1 MSDLK
6 LDRNQWR
13 TFLKILGKDKNT
25 VRLRSFYPKGHPLKN
40 TDHGKKSNANIEW
53 ITKCQSEGR
62 GVYVVVNDGGDTDSE
77 ITGCRAFFCEWDDRP
92 KSDQINAW
100 KDLGLPEPLQ
110 IDTGGKSIHNYWIL
124 KKTIDPKT
132 WKPIQE
138 RLLDYADA
146 DRALKNPSRVMRL
159 PGTYHMGHDGT
170 QREMTTII
178 NSCDKKYTI
187 KDIEDCLPNKTQA
200 ETIKK
205 SKQFKEYRKGSFEE
219 IQKAL
224 KFIAPRVP
232 GSGTY
237 DFYRNLLWGLVK
249 ACHDANKS
257 ENDAISLMQ
266 QHSPEW
272 SGIDQIARSG
282 GSQIEAGT
290 FWYLARE
297 SGYNPPKLI
306 EIKSI
311 DNSDE
316 IVVIEK
322 QPLQKMEA
330 HQLMDELRKK
340 NKGKEPFR
348 YNIFTQQIEEAGKIC
363 EGENSLERYYLKLAD
378 KGLKVSKDLAYDCVI
393 QAARENEYDP
403 VKKYLTD
410 VKNNCQHTYIDS
422 LATAYLRPEDKDIA
436 PTIYDKMLKCTLIA
450 AVARVFKPGCKFDN
464 CCVIVGKQGAR
475 KSTFWSTLGG
485 AFFSDALKDISNKDS
500 LMVLHRSWIM
510 EFSELDFLTT
520 RKQAGEVKAFLS
532 QATDMFRV
540 PYGKSTEV
548 FKRRGIVVGT
558 SNKTEGL
565 LLDDSGNRRFWII
578 PTSLDNENHI
588 DCDRLL
594 KEKDSIWASAVS
606 SYLNE
611 EPYNLDTISEAI
623 VNNENVKYLIDSPW
637 KSVVES
643 YINEPKNR
651 GRELT
656 TETVLTEAIEKP
668 IERQTRGDQM
678 QIASILRDLG
688 LVKKRRG
695 DRMSRKWVY
704 IRDLDTLSVSKV

>member
-1 MSDLK
+1 MSDPK

-13 TFLKILGKDKNT
+13 TFLKILGKDTNT

-40 TDHGKKSNANIEW
+40 TDRGKKSNANIEW
-53 ITKCQSEGR
+53 ITQCQSEGR
-62 GVYVVVNDGGDTDSE
+62 GVYIVVNDGGDTDSE
-77 ITGCRAFFCEWDDRP
+77 ITACRAYFCEWDDR
-92 KSDQINAW
+92 SQEEQINAW
-100 KDLGLPEPLQ
+100 KNLGLPQPSLQ
-110 IDTGGKSIHNYWIL
+110 INTGGKSIHNYWVL

-159 PGTYHMGHDGT
+159 PGTFHMGDDGT
-170 QREMTTII
+170 KREMTTII
-178 NSCDKKYTI
+178 SSCDKKYTV
-187 KDIEDCLPNKTQA
+187 KDIEDCLPNKVQT
-200 ETIKK
+200 EKIKK
-205 SKQFKEYRKGSFEE
+205 SKQFKEYRKGSFDDIKE
-219 IQKAL
+219 AL
-224 KFIAPRVP
+224 NCIPPRVP

-237 DFYRNLLWGLVK
+237 DYYRNLLWGLVK
-249 ACHDANKS
+249 ACDDANRS
-257 ENDAISLMQ
+257 ASDAISLMQ

-272 SGIDQIARSG
+272 GGIDQIARSG

-297 SGYNPPKLI
+297 SGYKPPKVV
-306 EIKSI
+306 EIK
-311 DNSDE
+311 D
-316 IVVIEK
+316 IENPDQPVSVK
-322 QPLQKMEA
+322 TDPLQKIEA
-330 HQLMDELRKK
+330 NQLMALLREKQ
-340 NKGKEPFR
+340 NRGQEPFR
-348 YNIFTQQIEEAGKIC
+348 YNLFTQQIEE
-363 EGENSLERYYLKLAD
+363 GEVVCDGANSIERYYLHLAN
-378 KGLKVSKDLAYDCVI
+378 KGLKIPKDVAFDCVVQI
-393 QAARENEYDP
+393 ARENEYDP
-403 VKKYLTD
+403 VKEYL
-410 VKNNCQHTYIDS
+410 QHVSNTAELTFIDQ
-422 LATAYLRPEDKDIA
+422 LATTYLRPEDKPIA

-450 AVARVFKPGCKFDN
+450 AVARVFDPGCKFDN

-500 LMVLHRSWIM
+500 LMILHRSWIM

-520 RKQAGEVKAFLS
+520 RKQAGEIKAFLS
-532 QATDMFRV
+532 QSTDIFRV
-540 PYGKSTEV
+540 PYGKATEV

-558 SNKTEGL
+558 SNKSDGL

-578 PTSLDNENHI
+578 PTAKDSNDQI
-588 DCDRLL
+588 DCDGLL
-594 KEKDSIWASAVS
+594 REKDSIWASAVS
-606 SYLNE
+606 AYLNK
-611 EPYNLDTISEAI
+611 EPWVLDSESEAI

-656 TETVLTEAIEKP
+656 TEVVLTEAIEKP

-695 DRMSRKWVY
+695 DRSSRKWVY
-704 IRDLDTLSVSKV
+704 IRDLDTISV